1 MFHANT
7 VARAKVIPVEQKP
20 SFDTLCAVQQAFEAL
35 RREDGV
41 DKLDVL
47 HDLLARLNYRVVPE
61 EPPAIPRDQWS
72 QAMADAIPE
81 GSAGPVIIAAGG
93 GRALR
98 FDFGEP
104 TDPTEG
110 FAVIYCA
117 LRSGVTVPLRLADER
132 IVAQQ
137 ILRDER
143 RPHCLLVFS
152 DPEQRHWHFVSPRR
166 LTRARA
172 EAKNRAQRHVLRRI
186 AVGPGDRLRTA
197 IDRFARIRLEPAEA
211 DTLPA
216 AEIHR
221 RHDIA
226 FSVEQVT
233 QDFFDEFKRRYFE
246 LEDCLVGQVDDRP
259 WAHDF
264 ALRLLSRLMFIY
276 FIQRKQWI
284 ADDPQFMAH
293 YWQRYLQ
300 ATDGGDDSFYER
312 WLRPL
317 FFQAFQGPGTAAAVL
332 RLDYMP
338 EDLRRALRNAP
349 YLNGGLFAERDRD
362 LEHRGEFAIP
372 DSYFDSLLHAS
383 EDLSARAGFLEAYNF
398 TISED
403 SPLDQEVAVD
413 PEMIGRV
420 YESLVNISE
429 PGSDTAGDREKQ
441 RAAGIFYTPRTEID
455 LMCRLALSD
464 YLCNHLGEEHRDLVY
479 QLTFSLEPDEKRE
492 ADDAI
497 AREDLWPRIA
507 ELLEAV
513 TVVDPACG
521 SGSFLVGMMNILAD
535 LRLRADEFVGKNPT
549 HYELNRDI
557 ISTSLYGVD
566 VMEWAC
572 RVAELRLW
580 LQLMIHADP
589 QPDELQDPRPLLPN
603 LSFKIRQGD
612 SLVQEL
618 GGVNLAHL
626 KADADIDSATKS
638 KLRKLR
644 DDKLSFYDAE
654 HQEPEREQALHQRE
668 LNLFLRICQE
678 KRAKLAERI
687 AKIDAQLAATTPTL
701 VGDEQSVRGRK
712 RQRLEAARE
721 DLVAQA
727 ERLEQARIAI
737 GTQQQV
743 PFVWDLAFVEI
754 LEGDRKGFDIVVGNP
769 PYVRQ
774 EKIADPQGPP
784 NQSREERGRYKAK
797 LQRSVYAALPRYF
810 GRSGT
815 QIGARSDLYVYF
827 YFHALSLLNDRGVFC
842 FVTSNS
848 WLDVDYG
855 KVLQEFLARQ
865 VPMHLII
872 DNQVKRSFA
881 QADVNTVIV
890 LFGAPCDRRD
900 ACLDHTVRFVMAL
913 APFEEML
920 DPVIMQEIEAAQER
934 TERHEFRVFPR
945 TQRELLEAGMHA
957 QEGARGGKPLI
968 KVGRYEGDKWGGKYL
983 RAPEIYWEIL
993 ERAGDRLVPLGEIA
1007 DVRFGIKTGANE
1019 FFYLPS
1025 PYFDIERDGDLYR
1038 LIPKREGLPDDMA
1051 IEAEYLVPVI
1061 KSPRECQG
1069 VHIDVEA
1076 LSMRLLMCH
1085 EDRQAVRSRAV
1096 GEYVQWGEERLFNQV
1111 PTCSVRPRWYDLGKR
1126 AMPPIIS
1133 PSSISELARTFGN
1146 PGVYADKR
1154 MYEIHPH
1161 QVSKAAVLI
1170 ATNSTLATLF
1180 LDIGSRTGLG
1190 QGLLD
1195 LTVYELSQC
1204 PVAVPGVT
1212 PELQATLQEASQRRI
1227 LPIDQELEHP
1237 NRRAIDRLVFR
1248 ALGLPDVWL
1257 ARLYDAVRVLVHAR
1271 FGRASSL

>member
-1 MFHANT
+1 MEQPAN
-7 VARAKVIPVEQKP
+7 IE
-20 SFDTLCAVQQAFEAL
+20 TLRTVQQAFEDL
-35 RREDGV
+35 RGEGRAN
-41 DKLDVL
+41 KLDVL
-47 HDLLARLNYRVVPE
+47 RDLLARLNYRIVPE
-61 EPPAIPRDQWS
+61 EPPAVARDQWP

-81 GSAGPVIIAAGG
+81 GSAGPVIIASGG
-93 GRALR
+93 GSPHRL
-98 FDFGEP
+98 DFGEP
-104 TDPTEG
+104 TDAAEG

-117 LRSGVTVPLRLADER
+117 IRAGDTIPLRLTDER
-132 IVAQQ
+132 VIAQQ
-137 ILRDER
+137 ILRDKR
-143 RPHCLLVFS
+143 RPNCLLVFS

-172 EAKNRAQRHVLRRI
+172 EAENRAQRHVLRRI

-197 IDRFARIRLEPAEA
+197 IDRFARIALERDEA
-211 DTLPA
+211 DSLPA

-221 RHDIA
+221 QHDIA

-233 QDFFDEFKRRYFE
+233 QDFFDEFKQRYFE
-246 LEDCLVGQVDDRP
+246 LEDCLAGQAEDRP

-276 FIQRKQWI
+276 FIQRKRWI
-284 ADDPQFMAH
+284 ADDPEFMAR

-312 WLRPL
+312 WLYPL
-317 FFQAFQGPGTAAAVL
+317 FFQAFQDPGTAAAIL
-332 RLDYMP
+332 QLDYMP
-338 EDLRRALRNAP
+338 EDLRLALRNAP
-349 YLNGGLFAERDRD
+349 YLNGGLFAEAELDRQ
-362 LEHRGEFAIP
+362 HAGAFAIP
-372 DSYFDSLLHAS
+372 DSYFESLLHAS
-383 EDLSARAGFLEAYNF
+383 EDLSARAGFLERYNF

-464 YLCNHLGEEHRDLVY
+464 YLCNHLGAEHRDLIY
-479 QLTFSLEPDEKRE
+479 QLTFSLEPDEKHE
-492 ADDAI
+492 ADEAV
-497 AREDLWPRIA
+497 AREDLWPRVA

-535 LRLRADEFVGKNPT
+535 LRLRADEFIGKNPT
-549 HYELNRDI
+549 PYALNRDI
-557 ISTSLYGVD
+557 IRASLYGVD

-580 LQLMIHADP
+580 LQLMIHANP
-589 QPDELQDPRPLLPN
+589 RPGELQGPKPLLPN

-626 KADADIDSATKS
+626 KAEADIERDTKS
-638 KLRKLR
+638 ELRRLR
-644 DDKLSFYDAE
+644 SDKLNFYDAE
-654 HQEPEREQALHQRE
+654 HQEPEREEALHRRE
-668 LNLFLRICQE
+668 LNLFLRICRE
-678 KRAKLAERI
+678 KAAKLAEGI
-687 AKIDAQLAATTPTL
+687 AGIDARLAETTRTL
-701 VGDEQSVRGRK
+701 MGEEQMVTGRE
-712 RQRLEAARE
+712 RQRLEATRE
-721 DLVAQA
+721 DLAAQA
-727 ERLEQARIAI
+727 ERLEQARVAI
-737 GTQQQV
+737 SSQQQV

-754 LEGDRKGFDIVVGNP
+754 FEGDRKGFDIVVGNP

-797 LQRSVYAALPRYF
+797 LQRSVYAALPHYF
-810 GRSGT
+810 GRDPAHPTT

-827 YFHALSLLNDRGVFC
+827 YFHALSLLNPDGVFC

-855 KVLQEFLARQ
+855 KVLQEFLARR

-881 QADVNTVIV
+881 NADVNTVIV
-890 LFGAPCDRRD
+890 LFGAPRDRRD
-900 ACLDHTVRFVMAL
+900 ACLDHTARFVMTL
-913 APFEEML
+913 VPFEQVL
-920 DPVIMQEIEAAQER
+920 DPVIIQEIEAAPER
-934 TERHEFRVFPR
+934 TERHEFRVFPL
-945 TQRELLEAGMHA
+945 TQRELLEAGA
-957 QEGARGGKPLI
+957 PAEQRRRPGGPLI
-968 KVGRYEGDKWGGKYL
+968 KVGGYEGDKWGGKYL

-1025 PYFDIERDGDLYR
+1025 PYFDIERDRDLYR
-1038 LIPKREGLPDDMA
+1038 LVPKQEGLPDDMA
-1051 IEAEYLVPVI
+1051 IEAEYLVPVVKTPRDCSGI
-1061 KSPRECQG
+1061 VVDRDELTTYVFGADRGAGGRLGEGAAEYVRWGETQGFHERPTCAARNPWWSLQLFSGDFLWWKSVGDRYCFFHNPDHVPVDQRNYWLNLRDPS
-1069 VHIDVEA
+1069 IAA
-1076 LSMRLLMCH
+1076 LDLVLSLNSTVDRLLM
-1085 EDRQAVRSRAV
+1085 EAEAR
-1096 GEYVQWGEERLFNQV
+1096 
-1111 PTCSVRPRWYDLGKR
+1111 
-1126 AMPPIIS
+1126 
-1133 PSSISELARTFGN
+1133 EL
-1146 PGVYADKR
+1146 
-1154 MYEIHPH
+1154 
-1161 QVSKAAVLI
+1161 
-1170 ATNSTLATLF
+1170 
-1180 LDIGSRTGLG
+1180 TGAF
-1190 QGLLD
+1190 
-1195 LTVYELSQC
+1195 TIMELSVVDVVRRRVILTQF
-1204 PVAVPGVT
+1204 PREQWSSSLLSRPIAGVHH
-1212 PELQATLQEASQRRI
+1212 EVQQQDRREVDSVVF
-1227 LPIDQELEHP
+1227 DQ
-1237 NRRAIDRLVFR
+1237 
-1248 ALGLPDVWL
+1248 LGLTDDQRDAV
-1257 ARLYDAVRVLVHAR
+1257 YDAVVHLVEAR
-1271 FGRASSL
+1271 LAKSASTE